1 MPKLE
6 KCKNVLIVANQ
17 YKTSAKQKANNIKT
31 FLKNEG
37 VEAKIIFL
45 DEYDKDF
52 VAQASADMVVALGG
66 DGTMLKVIHDFY
78 TLNAPF
84 FGINNGH
91 LGFITPYTK
100 ENWMYGLKYYLEKK
114 QFFSNR
120 ILLSVVQKEKGKV
133 VKSDIAVN
141 EAYLHRPDSRAVI
154 RIKAK
159 INNEVFATQLAADG
173 IIIATPTGSTSY
185 SMAAG
190 ASVLSAEMNAF
201 LFMPNNPFMAIDR
214 ALVFS
219 GENKIEIALDEHT
232 KTDQG
237 IIDIDGRYFNNFK
250 RADVLELSVAKEKVR
265 IIKNPTLSEY
275 ERIGNKL
282 AWHNS

>member
-1 MPKLE
+1 MAKVE
-6 KCKNVLIVANQ
+6 KCKNALIVANQ
-17 YKTSAKQKANNIKT
+17 YKNQAKSKANKIKT
-31 FLKNEG
+31 FLESEG
-37 VEAKIIFL
+37 VSASIIYM
-45 DEYDKDF
+45 DEYDKSYAEGVKTDLII
-52 VAQASADMVVALGG
+52 ALGG
-66 DGTMLKVIHDFY
+66 DGTMLKVVHDFY
-78 TLNAPF
+78 KTDAPF

-91 LGFITPYTK
+91 LGFITPYTR
-100 ENWMYGLKYYLEKK
+100 ENWTYGLKYYLERK
-114 QFFSNR
+114 QVYSQR

-133 VKSDIAVN
+133 IKSDIAVN

-159 INNEVFATQLAADG
+159 INNEVFASQLAADG

-190 ASVLSAEMNAF
+190 ASVLSNEMNAF

-219 GENKIEIALDEHT
+219 GDNKIEISLDEHT

-237 IIDIDGRYFNNFK
+237 IIDIDGRYFNAFK
-250 RADVLELSVAKEKVR
+250 RADVLELSLAKEKVR
-265 IIKNPTLSEY
+265 IVKNPTLSEY
-275 ERIGNKL
+275 ERIGSKMMWRN
-282 AWHNS
+282 

>member
-1 MPKLE
+1 MSKFE
-6 KCKNVLIVANQ
+6 KCKNAIIVANP
-17 YKTSAKQKANNIKT
+17 YKSQARTKANSIKA
-31 FLKNEG
+31 FLEEEG
-37 VEAKIIFL
+37 VSSSIVFL
-45 DEYDKDF
+45 DEYDKKF
-52 VAQASADMVVALGG
+52 VENTQSDMVIALGG
-66 DGTMLKVIHDFY
+66 DGTMLKVVHDFY
-78 TLNAPF
+78 ILDVPF

-100 ENWMYGLKYYLEKK
+100 ENWMYGLKYYIEKK
-114 QFFSNR
+114 QVYSTR
-120 ILLSVVQKEKGKV
+120 ILLSVVQKEKNKV
-133 VKSDIAVN
+133 IKSDIAVN

-154 RIKAK
+154 RVKAK
-159 INNEVFATQLAADG
+159 INNEVFASQLAADG

-190 ASVLSAEMNAF
+190 ASVLSSEMNAF

-219 GENKIEIALDEHT
+219 SDNKIEISLDEHT

-250 RADVLELSVAKEKVR
+250 RTDTIELSVAKEKVR
-265 IIKNPTLSEY
+265 IIKNPALSEY
-275 ERIGNKL
+275 ERIGAKMSWKN
-282 AWHNS
+282 